1 MTNEELIKELESLQ
15 PRERG
20 LIEKL
25 IMLFRVKRNGAATEV
40 PRRSFREEK
49 AFGMWKDR
57 DDMKDSVE
65 WVRNIRRTHWGPKS
79 S

>member
-1 MTNEELIKELESLQ
+1 MTNEELLKELDELQPIERVTIESL
-15 PRERG
+15 
-20 LIEKL
+20 IKL
-25 IMLFRVKRNGAATEV
+25 FTGKRAKRVAKASK
-40 PRRSFREEK
+40 RSFREEK

-57 DDMKDSVE
+57 EDMKDSVE

>member
-25 IMLFRVKRNGAATEV
+25 IMLLRVKRNGAVAEV

>member
-1 MTNEELIKELESLQ
+1 MTNEEILKQLEALQPKERVTIESLINLFTSK
-15 PRERG
+15 R
-20 LIEKL
+20 IEHVAKKP
-25 IMLFRVKRNGAATEV
+25 FK
-40 PRRSFREEK
+40 SFREEK

-57 DDMKDSVE
+57 EDMKDSVE

>member
-1 MTNEELIKELESLQ
+1 MTNEELLKELETLQ

-20 LIEKL
+20 MIEKL
-25 IMLFRVKRNGAATEV
+25 IMLFKGKRDGGVTAA
-40 PRRSFREEK
+40 PKKSFRDEK
-49 AFGMWKDR
+49 SFGMWKDR